1 MNFTL
6 QQLII
11 FRELCATK
19 SVTKTSEKLHLTQPA
34 ISIQLK
40 NLQSQFDQPI
50 FETIGKKIHITSFG
64 SLLSSKIESIIKEL
78 EDVQMMTQ
86 TTTGELQGQ
95 LKIAVVST
103 GKYVMPYFLSDFLG
117 EHSGIELQMEV
128 SNKQQVIERL
138 KNNEVD
144 FALVS
149 ILPEKLNL
157 TKLDL
162 VENKLYM
169 IGRHQA
175 QKKNKFK
182 TMKLSDCHPLIY
194 REPGS
199 GTRQTMEKFIERK
212 KIQPIKAIELTS
224 NEAVKQAILA
234 GMGYSIMP
242 LIGLRNELKNKE
254 LEIITIPGLPIKTT
268 WQLVWLEEKKMN
280 PVAKA
285 YLQFVSENKT
295 KIVKNHFHDMP

>member
-6 QQLII
+6 QQLNI
-11 FRELCATK
+11 FRMLCDTK

-50 FETIGKKIHITSFG
+50 FETIGKKIHITPFG
-64 SLLSSKIESIIKEL
+64 VMLNNKIESIIKEL
-78 EDVQMMTQ
+78 EDVQLLTQ
-86 TTTGELQGQ
+86 TTHGELQGQ

-117 EHSGIELQMEV
+117 EHSNIELQMEV

-169 IGRHQA
+169 IGRHQG
-175 QKKNKFK
+175 QKKNRTK
-182 TMKLSDCHPLIY
+182 TIKLSDCHPLIY

-254 LEIITIPGLPIKTT
+254 LEIIPIPGLPIKTT
-268 WQLVWLEEKKMN
+268 WQLVWLKEKKN
-280 PVAKA
+280 SSVAQA
-285 YLQFVSENKT
+285 YLEFLKAKKNS
-295 KIVKNHFHDMP
+295 IVERFFS

>member
-1 MNFTL
+1 MNFTI

-64 SLLSSKIESIIKEL
+64 SLLSGKIESIIKEL
-78 EDVQMMTQ
+78 EDVQLMTQ
-86 TTTGELQGQ
+86 TMTGELQGQ

-103 GKYVMPYFLSDFLG
+103 GKYVMPYFLSDFLR

-128 SNKQQVIERL
+128 SNKQLVLDRL

-149 ILPEKLNL
+149 ILPEKMNL

-162 VENKLYM
+162 VENKLFM
-169 IGRHQA
+169 VGP
-175 QKKNKFK
+175 K
-182 TMKLSDCHPLIY
+182 TRGVKSKLKSLKLTDCHPLIY

-212 KIQPIKAIELTS
+212 KIKPIKSIELTS
-224 NEAVKQAILA
+224 NEAVKQAVIA
-234 GMGYSIMP
+234 GIGYSIMP
-242 LIGLRNELKNKE
+242 LIGLRNELKNQE
-254 LEIITIPGLPIKTT
+254 LEIIAIPGLPIKTT
-268 WQLVWLEEKKMN
+268 WQLVWLEEKKTT

-285 YLQFVSENKT
+285 YLQFVSENK
-295 KIVKNHFHDMP
+295 KNIVKNYFDSSF

>member
-6 QQLII
+6 QQLNI
-11 FRELCATK
+11 FRMLCDTK

-50 FETIGKKIHITSFG
+50 FETIGKKIHITPFG
-64 SLLSSKIESIIKEL
+64 VMLNNKIESIIKEL
-78 EDVQMMTQ
+78 EDVQLLTQ
-86 TTTGELQGQ
+86 TTHGELQGQ

-117 EHSGIELQMEV
+117 EHSNIELQMEV
-128 SNKQQVIERL
+128 SNKQHVIERL

-169 IGRHQA
+169 IGRHQG
-175 QKKNKFK
+175 QKKNRTK
-182 TMKLSDCHPLIY
+182 TIKLSDCHPLIY

-254 LEIITIPGLPIKTT
+254 LEIIPIPGLPIKTT
-268 WQLVWLEEKKMN
+268 WQLVWLKEKKN
-280 PVAKA
+280 STVAQA
-285 YLQFVSENKT
+285 YLEFLKAKKNS
-295 KIVKNHFHDMP
+295 IVERFF

>member
-64 SLLSSKIESIIKEL
+64 VMLNYKIESIIKEL
-78 EDVQMMTQ
+78 EDVQLMTQ
-86 TTTGELQGQ
+86 TMTGELQGQ

-169 IGRHQA
+169 IGRQLG
-175 QKKNKFK
+175 QKKNKSK
-182 TMKLSDCHPLIY
+182 SIKLNDCHPLIY

-254 LEIITIPGLPIKTT
+254 LEILPIPGLPIKTT
-268 WQLVWLEEKKMN
+268 WQLVWLKEKKITS
-280 PVAKA
+280 VAKA

-295 KIVKNHFHDMP
+295 KIVNKHFNDMP

>member
-1 MNFTL
+1 MNFTI
-6 QQLII
+6 QQLVI

-40 NLQSQFDQPI
+40 NLQNQFDQPI

-78 EDVQMMTQ
+78 EDVQSMTQ
-86 TTTGELQGQ
+86 TMTGELQGQ

-103 GKYVMPYFLSDFLG
+103 GKYVMPYFLSDFLR

-128 SNKQQVIERL
+128 SNKQLVIDRL

-149 ILPEKLNL
+149 ILPEKMNL

-162 VENKLYM
+162 VENKLFM
-169 IGRHQA
+169 VGPKSREV
-175 QKKNKFK
+175 KS
-182 TMKLSDCHPLIY
+182 KLKSLKLTDCHPLIY

-212 KIQPIKAIELTS
+212 KIKPIKSIELTS
-224 NEAVKQAILA
+224 NEAVKQAVIA
-234 GMGYSIMP
+234 GIGYSIMP
-242 LIGLRNELKNKE
+242 LIGLRNELKNQE
-254 LEIITIPGLPIKTT
+254 LEIIAIPGLPIKTT
-268 WQLVWLEEKKMN
+268 WQLVWLEEKKTT

-285 YLQFVSENKT
+285 YLQFVSENK
-295 KIVKNHFHDMP
+295 KNIVKNYFDSSF

>member
-1 MNFTL
+1 MNFTI

-11 FRELCATK
+11 FRELCAAK

-50 FETIGKKIHITSFG
+50 FETIGKKIHITPFG
-64 SLLSSKIESIIKEL
+64 VMLNNKIESIIKEL
-78 EDVQMMTQ
+78 EDVQLFTQ

-117 EHSGIELQMEV
+117 EHSNIELQMEV

-169 IGRHQA
+169 IGRLQG
-175 QKKNKFK
+175 QKKNRTK
-182 TMKLSDCHPLIY
+182 TIKLSDCHPLIY

-212 KIQPIKAIELTS
+212 KIQPVKAIELTS

-254 LEIITIPGLPIKTT
+254 LEIIPIPGLPIKTT
-268 WQLVWLEEKKMN
+268 WQLVWLKEKKN
-280 PVAKA
+280 SSVAQA
-285 YLQFVSENKT
+285 YLEFLKAKKNS
-295 KIVKNHFHDMP
+295 IVERFFS

>member
-1 MNFTL
+1 MNFTI
-6 QQLII
+6 QQLNI
-11 FRELCATK
+11 FRTLCNTK

-50 FETIGKKIHITSFG
+50 FETIGKKIHITPFG
-64 SLLSSKIESIIKEL
+64 VMLNNKIESIIKEL
-78 EDVQMMTQ
+78 EDVQFLTQ

-117 EHSGIELQMEV
+117 EHSNIELQMEV

-169 IGRHQA
+169 IGRHQE
-175 QKKNKFK
+175 QKKNRAK
-182 TMKLSDCHPLIY
+182 TIKLSDCHPLIY

-254 LEIITIPGLPIKTT
+254 LEIIPIPGLPIKTT
-268 WQLVWLEEKKMN
+268 WQLVWFKEKKLSL
-280 PVAKA
+280 VANE
-285 YLQFVSENKT
+285 YLKFVQENKDE
-295 KIVKNHFHDMP
+295 IVRNHFTW